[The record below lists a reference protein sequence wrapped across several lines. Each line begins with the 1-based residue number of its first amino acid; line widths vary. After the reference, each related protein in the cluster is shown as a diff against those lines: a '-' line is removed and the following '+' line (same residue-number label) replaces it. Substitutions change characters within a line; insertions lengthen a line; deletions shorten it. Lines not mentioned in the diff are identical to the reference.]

1 MRRNSQ
7 KRENRASRRPQ
18 RKGETIIGRTWIFRG
33 IDRGRVTRKTITMHE
48 LIGLKVKV
56 IKSSHPG
63 LIGIEGYVIDE
74 TRNTLTILGEKVWI
88 VPKNV
93 AEFEFE
99 IDDKKIRI
107 KGEELIGRPE
117 MRLKKR

>member
-1 MRRNSQ
+1 MT
-7 KRENRASRRPQ
+7 K
-18 RKGETIIGRTWIFRG
+18 
-33 IDRGRVTRKTITMHE
+33 KTLLMHE

-74 TRNTLTILGEKVWI
+74 TKNTLTILGTKVWAI
-88 VPKNV
+88 PKIV

-99 IDDKKIRI
+99 VDDKKIRI
-107 KGEELIGRPE
+107 KGEELVGRPE